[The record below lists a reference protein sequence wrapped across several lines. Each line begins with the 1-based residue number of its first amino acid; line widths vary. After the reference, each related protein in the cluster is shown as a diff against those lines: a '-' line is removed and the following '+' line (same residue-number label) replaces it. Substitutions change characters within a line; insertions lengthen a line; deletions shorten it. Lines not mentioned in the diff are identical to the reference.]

1 MNYEINKQWSIK
13 SIEKERNETSNERWI
28 NHSICVG
35 NAAGKIA
42 EALNL
47 NIDYAKNLGY
57 IHDIGKKIMY
67 NEKGVFPHAMKGYK
81 YIKSLGY
88 DEDYAGICI
97 KHSAFKII
105 SNKIIVSILRM
116 FMSLLKTPFCTGI
129 GHVCSSVY

>member
-1 MNYEINKQWSIK
+1 M
-13 SIEKERNETSNERWI
+13 
-28 NHSICVG
+28 
-35 NAAGKIA
+35 
-42 EALNL
+42 

-67 NEKGVFPHAMKGYK
+67 NEKGVFPQAMKGYK

-97 KHSAFKII
+97 KHSAFKIT
-105 SNKIIVSILRM
+105 SNKIIASILRI

-129 GHVCSSVY
+129 GQVWSSVY